1 MIKTWHQFES
11 IRHSG
16 RPLLGSLAQ
25 LNHPV
30 LIAGC
35 QRSGTTAVTRLLR
48 SAQGFNELKITADDE
63 LDAALLLAGELSLPD
78 DERLVLQTTYL
89 NNHYLEYLDH
99 QNFQL
104 VWLVRRPDAVVHSM
118 LSNWSRSALR
128 RLFRACGSL
137 QLNARDKKRYQ
148 RFGHWPFS
156 RLDMACYSYVEKA
169 RQAGEL
175 AAKLPNSQ
183 LAFVD
188 YDELVSNPK
197 VAVQRLCR
205 FFAIEYSPTM
215 ADELRQTSQAKADSG
230 LSSGQKKRISELCEK
245 SWGENRCL
253 AAGQH
258 QPNEMGS

>member
-1 MIKTWHQFES
+1 
-11 IRHSG
+11 
-16 RPLLGSLAQ
+16 
-25 LNHPV
+25 
-30 LIAGC
+30 
-35 QRSGTTAVTRLLR
+35 
-48 SAQGFNELKITADDE
+48 
-63 LDAALLLAGELSLPD
+63 
-78 DERLVLQTTYL
+78 
-89 NNHYLEYLDH
+89 
-99 QNFQL
+99 
-104 VWLVRRPDAVVHSM
+104 
-118 LSNWSRSALR
+118 
-128 RLFRACGSL
+128 
-137 QLNARDKKRYQ
+137 
-148 RFGHWPFS
+148 
-156 RLDMACYSYVEKA
+156 MACYSYVEKA